1 MSARRRG
8 RRLQPEG
15 GLKSSLVL
23 TLAGMVASGVAA
35 LALIGTVG
43 GVALG
48 SLVRPLA
55 RDAAFALGGRAAEAR
70 VTGVVEG
77 EARVV
82 FTVAGERME
91 TVATGT
97 YDLHH
102 DPRDVEVRYLPGS
115 PDEAALTD
123 HAASWGPGLLTA
135 LVLVALTSVWLL
147 RTWHGGGVS
156 ASLRARLRRQA
167 PPLPVAR
174 WVFPAVLCLGLGALV
189 CAWPYLGA
197 TPEEMVLLDPSLTWF
212 AVGTA
217 VLLTSVPMMWR
228 AVVRHAALNRAP
240 VYPHSPS
247 SKRMRGAVNAI
258 VVLGCLLILS
268 VPGYL
273 LVDHVRS
280 EAAMTSGP
288 EVPGTVE
295 ALDRSARRGCWFDVR
310 VSYRVEDLPHERT
323 LDVGCSERGDLAVGD
338 TVLLETSA
346 AEPHLVRIA
355 DRSA

>member
-1 MSARRRG
+1 MRFG
-8 RRLQPEG
+8 
-15 GLKSSLVL
+15 L
-23 TLAGMVASGVAA
+23 TLAGAVASGVAA
-35 LALIGTVG
+35 LALIGTVSG
-43 GVALG
+43 AALDA
-48 SLVRPLA
+48 LVRPLV
-55 RDAAFALGGRAAEAR
+55 RDAAFALGGRTAEAR
-70 VTGVVEG
+70 VTGVAEG

-82 FTVAGERME
+82 FTAAGERVE

-115 PDEAALTD
+115 PEEAALAD
-123 HAASWGPGLLTA
+123 HAASWGPALLTA
-135 LVLVALTSVWLL
+135 LVVVALTSAWLV
-147 RTWHGGGVS
+147 RSWHGGGTS

-167 PPLPVAR
+167 PPLPIAR
-174 WVFPAVLCLGLGALV
+174 WVLPAVLCLVLGALV
-189 CAWPYLGA
+189 CTWPYLGA

-228 AVVRHAALNRAP
+228 AAVRHAALNRAP
-240 VYPHSPS
+240 VSPHSPS
-247 SKRMRGAVNAI
+247 SKRMRGAVNATL
-258 VVLGCLLILS
+258 VLGCLLILA

-273 LVDHVRS
+273 FVDHVRS
-280 EAAMTSGP
+280 GTAMASGP
-288 EVPGTVE
+288 EVRGTVE
-295 ALDRSARRGCWFDVR
+295 AMDRSTGRGCWFDVR

-323 LDVGCSERGDLAVGD
+323 LELGCSEQRGLAVGD